1 MLFYSLFLAIFG
13 ISLSIVVAEKG
24 CGQKDCFQLNSL
36 IRTDSENRIIKP
48 HLSLFNPN
56 PLPRLSQF
64 NPKLLKVSD
73 RIPLLKFPYP
83 RYLIDLKKKHR
94 IRVKVPSKH
103 FKKHF
108 KHSKGR
114 TSYNKNPTLIRKYQ
128 KVGPNSSYLTN
139 IRRQHNRD
147 KINR

>member
-1 MLFYSLFLAIFG
+1 MLFSSLFLAILG
-13 ISLSIVVAEKG
+13 LSLSIVIAEKG

-48 HLSLFNPN
+48 RLSPFNPN
-56 PLPRLSQF
+56 
-64 NPKLLKVSD
+64 LLKVSN
-73 RIPLLKFPYP
+73 RIPILKFPYP

-108 KHSKGR
+108 KQHSKGR
-114 TSYNKNPTLIRKYQ
+114 TSYNKTPKIIRKYQ
-128 KVGPNSSYLTN
+128 KGGPSSSYLTN

>member
-1 MLFYSLFLAIFG
+1 MLFPSLFLAIFG

-48 HLSLFNPN
+48 RLSL
-56 PLPRLSQF
+56 F
-64 NPKLLKVSD
+64 NPKLLKVSH

-103 FKKHF
+103 FKKHL

-114 TSYNKNPTLIRKYQ
+114 TSYNKKPKIIRKYQ
-128 KVGPNSSYLTN
+128 TVWPSSSYLTN

-147 KINR
+147 KIHR

>member
-1 MLFYSLFLAIFG
+1 MLFPSLFLAIFG

-48 HLSLFNPN
+48 RLSL
-56 PLPRLSQF
+56 F

-108 KHSKGR
+108 KQHSKGR
-114 TSYNKNPTLIRKYQ
+114 TSYKKKPTIIRKYQ
-128 KVGPNSSYLTN
+128 TVGPNSSYLTN

-147 KINR
+147 KIHR

>member
-1 MLFYSLFLAIFG
+1 MLFSSLFLTILG
-13 ISLSIVVAEKG
+13 LSLSIVIAEKG

-48 HLSLFNPN
+48 RLSL
-56 PLPRLSQF
+56 F
-64 NPKLLKVSD
+64 NPKLLKVSN
-73 RIPLLKFPYP
+73 RIPILKFPYP

-108 KHSKGR
+108 KQHSKGR
-114 TSYNKNPTLIRKYQ
+114 TSYNKTPKIIRKYQ
-128 KVGPNSSYLTN
+128 KVGPSSSYLTN

>member
-1 MLFYSLFLAIFG
+1 MLFSSLFLAILG
-13 ISLSIVVAEKG
+13 LSLSIVIAEKG

-48 HLSLFNPN
+48 RLSLFNPK
-56 PLPRLSQF
+56 LP
-64 NPKLLKVSD
+64 KVSN
-73 RIPLLKFPYP
+73 RIPILKFPYP

-114 TSYNKNPTLIRKYQ
+114 ISYNKKPKVIRKYQ
-128 KVGPNSSYLTN
+128 KVVPSSSYLTN

>member
-1 MLFYSLFLAIFG
+1 MLFSSLFLAIFG
-13 ISLSIVVAEKG
+13 ISLSVVVAEKG

-48 HLSLFNPN
+48 RLSL
-56 PLPRLSQF
+56 F
-64 NPKLLKVSD
+64 NPKLLKVSH

-108 KHSKGR
+108 KQHSKGR
-114 TSYNKNPTLIRKYQ
+114 TSYKKKPTIIRKYQ
-128 KVGPNSSYLTN
+128 AVGPNSSHLTN

>member
-1 MLFYSLFLAIFG
+1 MLFPSLFLAIFG

-48 HLSLFNPN
+48 RLSL
-56 PLPRLSQF
+56 F

-103 FKKHF
+103 FKKHL

>member
-1 MLFYSLFLAIFG
+1 MLFSSLFLTILG
-13 ISLSIVVAEKG
+13 LSLSIVIAEKG

-48 HLSLFNPN
+48 RLSPFNPN
-56 PLPRLSQF
+56 
-64 NPKLLKVSD
+64 LLKVSN
-73 RIPLLKFPYP
+73 RIPILKFPYP

-108 KHSKGR
+108 KQHSKGR
-114 TSYNKNPTLIRKYQ
+114 TSYNKTPKIIRKYQ
-128 KVGPNSSYLTN
+128 KVGPSSSYLTN

>member
-1 MLFYSLFLAIFG
+1 MLFYSLFLAIFV

-24 CGQKDCFQLNSL
+24 CVQKDCFQLNSL

-48 HLSLFNPN
+48 RLSL
-56 PLPRLSQF
+56 F

-83 RYLIDLKKKHR
+83 GYLIDLKKKHR

-103 FKKHF
+103 FKKHL
-108 KHSKGR
+108 KHIKGR

>member
-1 MLFYSLFLAIFG
+1 MLFPSLFLAIFG

-48 HLSLFNPN
+48 RLSL
-56 PLPRLSQF
+56 F

-147 KINR
+147 KIHR